1 MKVKIIEAS
10 CYLSQRQKDLGI
22 TTLETQLNGFLID
35 NPDID
40 IVSIKQS
47 SASSGDG
54 DDFGSKTIV
63 SIFYNQ

>member
-47 SASSGDG
+47 SASSGDS